1 LVGLKVLLMGSPRI
15 EVDGEPIKV
24 DTRKAVALLAYLAVE
39 GETVRRD
46 SLAAMLWPEYETE
59 GARGALRRTLSTLK
73 GALGGRWLRIDRSTV
88 AFTPDESTSV
98 DVTDF
103 NALVAAVHR
112 HEHGARHE
120 CATCERDL
128 SAAAALYRSDF
139 MKGFSLRDSIDF
151 EDWQVFQAES
161 LRRALGSVLER
172 LVGFLQARGDL
183 DDAIDSARRWLS
195 LDILH
200 EPAHRRLMLLLALAG
215 DRAGAMRAYREFV
228 AILEKELGVPP
239 LTETTELYQAI
250 QEGQVAAP
258 EHIVPPRSPVIEA
271 VGAARLIGRDKE
283 MSALLAA
290 LDEAAERGRLV
301 AIEGE
306 AGIGKTKLAE
316 AFLERAAAAGST
328 VVAARCYEEE
338 ISLAYSPI
346 MDALQSALNR
356 TNDWV
361 SNVPEHVLAEGA
373 RLLPVLAHEMRPEA
387 DFSGPGAQHRFLE
400 ALSTLLLAA
409 CGGSRPGILFFDD
422 VQWAD
427 EAAVDVLAHLVRRFE
442 TQRVLLLLSWRT
454 EDVRADDRIR
464 RLLVHARA
472 RKAATEI
479 ELSRLGRAD
488 VTEMVRSQ
496 TSDRLPSDELEERLF
511 TESEGV
517 PLFVTEYVATL
528 ADRSPEEETW
538 PLPGGVRDLFKQRLA
553 TVGETGSQ
561 VLTAAAALGRSFD
574 FETVRDVS
582 GRTDDEVVGALDEL
596 IGRQLI
602 HEVGVKGDSLESAY
616 DFSHEKLRTL
626 VYEDTGMARRRLL
639 HRRAAGAL
647 QRGRAG
653 DPARA
658 ATVARHLHLGGMD
671 EEAAEFYRRAGDYAR
686 LLHAHFEALA
696 HYNAALALGH
706 PDSASLH
713 ESSGDVFTLLGNYG
727 DSLANYEAAAAL
739 SGDVSPS
746 IEHKIGAVHLRR
758 GAYGLAERHFEDS
771 MAALGTGAAASRVLA
786 DWSMA
791 AHGAGDAE
799 RSRELADR
807 ALKVAQESADESALC
822 RAHNVVGL
830 LATRRGQLDIGTAH
844 LGESLRLA
852 IVLDDPG
859 ARVAALNNFAL
870 THRAAGEFE
879 VAIELTLEGLKLCAS
894 LGDRHREAALHNNL
908 ADLLRASGRSD
919 EAMMHLKQAVAIF
932 AEVGD
937 PGEMEPEIWKL
948 VEW

>member
-1 LVGLKVLLMGSPRI
+1 MGSPRI
-15 EVDGEPIKV
+15 EVDGAPIKV

-39 GETVRRD
+39 GETVRRE

-59 GARGALRRTLSTLK
+59 AARGALRRTLSTLK

-88 AFTPDESTSV
+88 EFLPDENTSV

-103 NALVAAVHR
+103 TALLASVHR
-112 HEHGARHE
+112 HEHGAGNE
-120 CATCERDL
+120 CSTCERNL

-161 LRRALGSVLER
+161 LRRLLGSVLER
-172 LVGFLQARGDL
+172 LVDFLQARGDL
-183 DDAIDSARRWLS
+183 DGAIDRARRWLS

-215 DRAGAMRAYREFV
+215 DRARAMRAYREFV
-228 AILEKELGVPP
+228 AILDKELGVPP
-239 LTETTELYQAI
+239 LTETTELYEAI
-250 QEGQVAAP
+250 QEGRVAAP
-258 EHIVPPRSPVIEA
+258 ELIVPPRSPVIEA
-271 VGAARLIGRDKE
+271 VGAARLIGRDEE

-316 AFLERAAAAGST
+316 AFLERAAGAGST
-328 VVAARCYEEE
+328 VVAARCYQEE

-346 MDALQSALNR
+346 IDALQSALNR

-361 SNVPEHVLAEGA
+361 ANVPEHVLAEGA
-373 RLLPVLAHEMRPEA
+373 RLLPALAPEIRPEA

-442 TQRVLLLLSWRT
+442 THRVLLLLSWRT
-454 EDVRADDRIR
+454 EDVTADDRIR

-479 ELSRLGRAD
+479 ELARLGRAD

-496 TSDRLPSDELEERLF
+496 TTDRPPDELQERLF
-511 TESEGV
+511 TESEGI
-517 PLFVTEYVATL
+517 PLFVTEYVAAL
-528 ADRSPEEETW
+528 ADRSPEEATW

-553 TVGETGSQ
+553 TVGETGGQ
-561 VLTAAAALGRSFD
+561 VLTAAAVLGRSFD

-582 GRTDDEVVGALDEL
+582 GRTDEEVVGALDEL
-596 IGRQLI
+596 IGRKLI

-616 DFSHEKLRTL
+616 DFGHEKLRTL
-626 VYEDTGMARRRLL
+626 VYEDTGLARRRLL

-658 ATVARHLHLGGMD
+658 AVVARHLHLGGMD
-671 EEAAEFYRRAGDYAR
+671 DEAAEFYRRAGDYAR
-686 LLHAHFEALA
+686 SLHAHFEALA

-706 PDSASLH
+706 LDAASLH

-739 SGDVSPS
+739 SGDISPS

-758 GAYGLAERHFEDS
+758 GDYGLAQRHFEDS

-807 ALKVAQESADESALC
+807 ALKVAQESAEESALC

-852 IVLDDPG
+852 VVLDDPG

-870 THRAAGEFE
+870 THRAAGELG
-879 VAIELTLEGLKLCAS
+879 VAIELTLEGLRLCAS

-908 ADLLRASGRSD
+908 ADLLRASGRSE
-919 EAMMHLKQAVAIF
+919 EAMVHLKQAVAIF